1 MHHQGR
7 VPERCTMSPYLPF
20 AILYADSMKGA
31 SQAKT
36 GAVSDAIRTYSSVL
50 PWLAS
55 VDFASESLLFKSWTE
70 RLLVRLCQLVD
81 QTSETGAYV
90 EPTEALQAFRLW
102 AKFCSTGATGGA
114 ENMAQH
120 RRSAWKAYY
129 STLSAILQHDM
140 SYNPPSEVVDKASKL
155 DMKLQQRAE
164 LKRVETV
171 YENLLLKDAQFP
183 KASDGNQEIEEWTDA
198 VVDNWRL
205 LCGPAW
211 SDSDLGEGGKEAV
224 GRGVLDVSLP
234 RRKWQTSPSNIHCY
248 RSYTGPRPKHFTQR

>member
-7 VPERCTMSPYLPF
+7 LPERYTVIFASPF
-20 AILYADSMKGA
+20 RKADSVQGS
-31 SQAKT
+31 SQHKT
-36 GAVSDAIRTYSSVL
+36 GAVGDAIRTYSSVL

-55 VDFASESLLFKSWTE
+55 VDFAPESLLFKSWTE

-81 QTSETGAYV
+81 QTSETGAFV
-90 EPTEALQAFRLW
+90 DPPEALQAFRLW
-102 AKFCSTGATGGA
+102 AKFCTSTGATGGA
-114 ENMAQH
+114 ESMAQH

-129 STLSAILQHDM
+129 ATLSAILRHHLP
-140 SYNPPSEVVDKASKL
+140 YNPSSEVADKASKL
-155 DMKLQQRAE
+155 GMKLQQRAE

-171 YENLLLKDAQFP
+171 YENLLLKEVQFP

-205 LCGPAW
+205 LCGPSW

-234 RRKWQTSPSNIHCY
+234 HRDP
-248 RSYTGPRPKHFTQR
+248 